1 MARMNSSRVQ
11 DGAREREARLDMT
24 LPPPPRPQ
32 YQGEPGQYRPV
43 QQQHVAAQFQ
53 TTAPTLGQYIRS
65 DTRTLPGRRKPK
77 WAGRVAFWLGMLA
90 AILFFGDLLITGGL
104 GVLAAFATPIGVVAF
119 LFALVA
125 IIAGVGRG
133 LGIFG
138 LIFALAG
145 STLFWS
151 WLERTFG

>member
-1 MARMNSSRVQ
+1 
-11 DGAREREARLDMT
+11 MT
-24 LPPPPRPQ
+24 SPPPPRPGGQ
-32 YQGEPGQYRPV
+32 EYQYRPV
-43 QQQHVAAQFQ
+43 QAQHVAAQAQ

-65 DTRTLPGRRKPK
+65 DHRIPPGGKRAT
-77 WAGRVAFWLGMLA
+77 WAGHAAFWVGMLA
-90 AILFFGDLLITGGL
+90 AILVVADLVGG
-104 GVLAAFATPIGVVAF
+104 GGPGRLAAFAAPLSVVAVI
-119 LFALVA
+119 FALIA

-138 LIFALAG
+138 LVFALAG

>member
-1 MARMNSSRVQ
+1 
-11 DGAREREARLDMT
+11 MT

-43 QQQHVAAQFQ
+43 QLQHVQAQRQ
-53 TTAPTLGQYIRS
+53 ALAPTLGRYIRS
-65 DTRTLPGRRKPK
+65 DSRDVPGRRPPK
-77 WAGRVAFWLGMLA
+77 WAGRVAFWLGMLTA
-90 AILFFGDLLITGGL
+90 VLFFGELLVTGGL
-104 GVLAAFATPIGVVAF
+104 GFFAAVAAALGVVAV

-125 IIAGVGRG
+125 IIAGIGRG

-145 STLFWS
+145 STIFWA
-151 WLERTFG
+151 WLDRTLG

>member
-1 MARMNSSRVQ
+1 
-11 DGAREREARLDMT
+11 MT
-24 LPPPPRPQ
+24 LPPPPRPI

-43 QQQHVAAQFQ
+43 QLQHVQAQRQ
-53 TTAPTLGQYIRS
+53 ALAPTLGQYIRS
-65 DTRTLPGRRKPK
+65 DTRTLPGRKKPR

-90 AILFFGDLLITGGL
+90 AILFFGDMLITGGL
-104 GVLAAFATPIGVVAF
+104 GVLAAIAAPIGFVAL

-138 LIFALAG
+138 LLFALAG

-151 WLERTFG
+151 WLERTVG